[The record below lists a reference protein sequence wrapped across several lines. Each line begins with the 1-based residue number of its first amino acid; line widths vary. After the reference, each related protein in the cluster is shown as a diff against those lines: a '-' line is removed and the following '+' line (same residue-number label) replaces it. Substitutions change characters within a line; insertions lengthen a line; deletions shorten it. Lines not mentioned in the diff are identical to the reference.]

1 MQDHP
6 QENLSTGTAEKPGFP
21 AAYVTFIPFP
31 SQTARDRVPRIL
43 IVEDEVFI
51 ALMIEEMVREIG
63 YEVSGTVH
71 NIAMARQEFAKKNF
85 DAVLLD
91 ISVGGR
97 RDPETADFLLKA
109 GVSRSHSYPRK
120 FAACWKRWSGLHR
133 QAAKSLR
140 RRLGPKAATADQPFT
155 SSQRNFRF
163 ARESGHFSRAF
174 GIIATP
180 PHTAVMGSRLPLTQT

>member
-109 GVSRSHSYPRK
+109 GVPFAFVTGYDYLVEPRHEK
-120 FAACWKRWSGLHR
+120 IPVLQKPFVPAQILSLLEKLVGPASSSSEIA
-133 QAAKSLR
+133 QAQTGTK
-140 RRLGPKAATADQPFT
+140 G
-155 SSQRNFRF
+155 RN
-163 ARESGHFSRAF
+163 G
-174 GIIATP
+174 
-180 PHTAVMGSRLPLTQT
+180 